1 MAIRGVFLHGP
12 SSSGK
17 STLARALQL
26 ALPEPWHVFDADT
39 ALSGYPYMHR
49 LFVEE
54 DNRRWACAYLV
65 MVRALVTA
73 GFGVIAEQV
82 LWTDGHV
89 VDCRAVLGDLR
100 ILFVGVTASLDVAE
114 TREAARMDRE
124 AGTARH
130 QFASV
135 CWEHEYDLV
144 VDTSQLSAADAA
156 GIVAE
161 RVADG
166 RPPNALSRLKPCRR

>member
-17 STLARALQL
+17 SALARALQL
-26 ALPEPWHVFDADT
+26 ELPEPWLVFDADT
-39 ALSGYPYMHR
+39 ALSGYPFMHR

-54 DNRRWACAYLV
+54 DNRRWAYAYLV
-65 MVRALVTA
+65 MVKGLVAA

-89 VDCRAVLGDLR
+89 VDCRAVLGDLP
-100 ILFVGVTASLDVAE
+100 ILFVGLTSRLDVAE
-114 TREAARMDRE
+114 TREAARVDRE

-130 QFASV
+130 QFATV
-135 CWEHEYDLV
+135 CWRHEYDLV
-144 VDTSQLSAADAA
+144 VDTSDLSPLDAA
-156 GIVAE
+156 RIVAE

-166 RPPNALSRLKPCRR
+166 RPPTALSRLEPCRR